1 MKVAARK
8 CRVLRQPPS
17 RKGVSASVQGF
28 ATVPLPQR
36 CQRVSAGFCDSAPPV
51 TGAAPAEASAEAS
64 QALRDPDAT
73 GSSAAPLAE
82 GTAPLPRPRGFAMI
96 AWPRRRGE
104 RWNES
109 THGIWNCFPLEP
121 LPSPLSPPPSPR
133 SPDCC
138 PRPPRYSPAPLPR
151 PGAGE
156 AVDGKLILPS
166 SPDLRASK
174 KSAPGTWWDRAGRGI
189 PMRAQTLRSDSRAG
203 DAPPS
208 LDREGSP

>member
-1 MKVAARK
+1 MRIRRWDSKIQRWVWAAVHLSLAPL
-8 CRVLRQPPS
+8 CSPAPLRQS
-17 RKGVSASVQGF
+17 FHRAHRKERIWNLLG
-28 ATVPLPQR
+28 
-36 CQRVSAGFCDSAPPV
+36 
-51 TGAAPAEASAEAS
+51 S

-189 PMRAQTLRSDSRAG
+189 PMRARTLRSDPRAG
-203 DAPPS
+203 DAPPPS
-208 LDREGSP
+208 IARVPLDHWRRRRSGG